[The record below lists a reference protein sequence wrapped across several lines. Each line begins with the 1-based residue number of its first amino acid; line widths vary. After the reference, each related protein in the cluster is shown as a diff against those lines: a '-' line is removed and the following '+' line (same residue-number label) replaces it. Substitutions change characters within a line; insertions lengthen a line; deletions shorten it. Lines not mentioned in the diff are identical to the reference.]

1 MNRKEELTQDLSL
14 AIIYADNAADAR
26 TRKALQ
32 ILVWLLAAEKRYL

>member
-1 MNRKEELTQDLSL
+1 MNRKEELMQDLQQ
-14 AIIYADNAADAR
+14 AIVWADQATDQR